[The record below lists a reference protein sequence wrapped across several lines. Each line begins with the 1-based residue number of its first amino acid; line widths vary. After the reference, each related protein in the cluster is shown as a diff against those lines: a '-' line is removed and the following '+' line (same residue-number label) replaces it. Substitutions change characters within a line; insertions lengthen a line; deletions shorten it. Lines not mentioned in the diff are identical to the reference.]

1 VTRNLSKIK
10 FLMITILFW
19 PVLALSS
26 ASTSATLSSSQ
37 TSSSSVQT
45 AGCLTQITAF
55 GTPNTGGDYAS
66 QCGAGQWCT
75 SESTNAF
82 STLASTANGGLM
94 CAGSY
99 AVDFAGCE
107 VYSAQSCG
115 GGSCAWGATVTATT
129 NAGSCGATQL
139 ASASH
144 WMGTAGLSQSHYN
157 PNENLPIFIYFG
169 SFTYDT
175 GMSNLV
181 FHSQMND
188 SSNGTLSY
196 CVISIHRTS
205 TNVPMRQ
212 SLSCF

>member
-82 STLASTANGGLM
+82 STLASTAMRLTLLGVKFIQLKVV
-94 CAGSY
+94 A
-99 AVDFAGCE
+99 E
-107 VYSAQSCG
+107 VVVRG
-115 GGSCAWGATVTATT
+115 V
-129 NAGSCGATQL
+129 QL
-139 ASASH
+139 
-144 WMGTAGLSQSHYN
+144 
-157 PNENLPIFIYFG
+157 
-169 SFTYDT
+169 
-175 GMSNLV
+175 
-181 FHSQMND
+181 
-188 SSNGTLSY
+188 
-196 CVISIHRTS
+196 
-205 TNVPMRQ
+205 
-212 SLSCF
+212 